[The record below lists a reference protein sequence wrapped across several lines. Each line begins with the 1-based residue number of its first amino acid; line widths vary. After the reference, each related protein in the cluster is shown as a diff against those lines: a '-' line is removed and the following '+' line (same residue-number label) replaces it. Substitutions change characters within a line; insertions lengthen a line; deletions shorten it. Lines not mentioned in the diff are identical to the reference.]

1 MQIRARFHSAA
12 AATAA
17 AERIISENREALE
30 FLGIYAM
37 IEKLGRVASILRQFR
52 PCGVIN

>member
-12 AATAA
+12 VATAA
-17 AERIISENREALE
+17 AGRIISENGEAPE

-37 IEKLGRVASILRQFR
+37 IEKLG
-52 PCGVIN
+52 